1 MKKFIFTLLII
12 IIAIPAIA
20 KDPKETKE
28 YWKNKTIDEAVIEI
42 NKCWNESRTYFKVPE
57 GSKQWNICCAI
68 MAVHNPYGIDM
79 TIEQVERK
87 MKQDKEYYSKYY

>member
-28 YWKNKTIDEAVIEI
+28 YWKN
-42 NKCWNESRTYFKVPE
+42 N
-57 GSKQWNICCAI
+57 SKQWNICCAI
-68 MAVHNPYGIDM
+68 LAVHNPYGIDM

>member
-28 YWKNKTIDEAVIEI
+28 YWKTRPAKEAITEI
-42 NKCWNESRTYFKVPE
+42 NKCWNKSKTYFKFPE
-57 GSKQWNICCAI
+57 DSKQWNICCAI
-68 MAVHNPYGIDM
+68 FAAHNPYRNDL
-79 TIEQVERK
+79 TVEQVSNELK
-87 MKQDKEYYSKYY
+87 ASKE

>member
-28 YWKNKTIDEAVIEI
+28 YWKTRPAKEAITEI
-42 NKCWNESRTYFKVPE
+42 KKCWNESRTYFKFPE

-68 MAVHNPYGIDM
+68 LAVHNPYGIDM

-87 MKQDKEYYSKYY
+87 MKQNKEYYSKYY